1 MLYAV
6 LVRTLREGATYDD
19 FRRSWLPD
27 QPYGS
32 PIRVVTARR
41 VDNPRE
47 VITIG
52 AVDLPAARLGEAL
65 AAVADQEAQR
75 HEAIDHV
82 VESTQ
87 LHGFYEAIAEDD
99 LS

>member
-6 LVRTLREGATYDD
+6 LVRTLREGVTYED

-27 QPYGS
+27 RSYGT
-32 PIRVVTARR
+32 PVQVTTARR

-52 AVDLPAARLGEAL
+52 QVDLPAE
-65 AAVADQEAQR
+65 
-75 HEAIDHV
+75 
-82 VESTQ
+82 
-87 LHGFYEAIAEDD
+87 
-99 LS
+99 